1 MNGPPKEIY
10 GDLLTE
16 CWADTAMVVA
26 MYDVCREDS
35 FGAVAKWVERVTAHA
50 SPDDTG

>member
-1 MNGPPKEIY
+1 MAPKEIY
-10 GDLLTE
+10 GELLAE

-50 SPDDTG
+50 SRDDTG